1 MTKIYRF
8 YLHEY
13 PDNYIEYSSDDIS
26 KEEMDFK
33 IMYEDF
39 PLYNSVIREKWIWTE
54 RIYKNIFLLQK
65 RRDDED
71 YVSFYKKNWYHRN
84 KLYNDNLEEDE

>member
-1 MTKIYRF
+1 MAKIYRF
-8 YLHEY
+8 YLHDY
-13 PDNYIEYSSDDIS
+13 PRDYIEYNSDDIS
-26 KEEMDFK
+26 KEEMDFR
-33 IMYEDF
+33 IIYEDF
-39 PLYNSVIREKWIWTE
+39 YLYDSIMREKWIDWK
-54 RIYKNIFLLQK
+54 RIYQNIFLLQK